1 MGVAIIG
8 TLLLIWRFWRFG
20 GLGALMATGAF
31 ELITVLGWTLTL
43 AEGPVAAVRLWR
55 LRESVRRTTLL
66 LAVYTLLDYIVS
78 GLFFRQPG
86 AASPKLWLALGGNTL
101 LVLLLLSPSARR
113 ACKFQSNQPTLS
125 Q

>member
-1 MGVAIIG
+1 MWVAIIG
-8 TLLLIWRFWRFG
+8 TLLLTRRFWRFG
-20 GLGALMATGAF
+20 GFGALMATGAF
-31 ELITVLGWTLTL
+31 GLITVLGWTLTL
-43 AEGPVAAVRLWR
+43 AVGPVAAVRLWR
-55 LRESVRRTTLL
+55 LRESGRRTTLL
-66 LAVYTLLDYIVS
+66 LAVYTLLYYIVS

-86 AASPKLWLALGGNTL
+86 AASPKLWLALGGNAL